1 MNTESSKQNFY
12 EIDNVEEFDFDELER
27 ILSANIE
34 EQLAELDSL
43 KKDEEKISN
52 PDALGE
58 VVMQTV
64 VEQFNNQIAATAGK
78 DFIIDN
84 NGLTLD
90 LRDEAHIQTTEN
102 FAEGKIAKHNTE
114 INYQERF
121 DTWQSNFQR
130 NDDGTIKTQIDKRTG
145 EEKAVLRV
153 RNKKKDPKGE
163 NYNTNYNA
171 RGYIDNGRPQGSNT
185 VHKDHT
191 ISAAE
196 IIRDE
201 QANAHMTRDE
211 QAEFANSEKNLVDLD
226 SRANESK
233 GDSKMA
239 DWLDS
244 EREGKK
250 PADRYPINEEELR
263 KRDKEAREEYERL
276 KKKAE
281 QRSIEAGKKSQKQE
295 TLRITGK
302 ALRAAVMAMLADLL
316 KEVIWKL
323 IAWLKKGKRTFE
335 ELGKY
340 IKDAVKNFFSNFKER
355 VMSAGQNV
363 LLTVLSALGGIY
375 KRIVDFFN
383 KIGMMFKQGWK
394 SIKQAYNYL
403 KSEEAK
409 KQPLS
414 VLIMQVSK
422 IFVTGL
428 SAVGA
433 IALSKFIEGTL
444 MTIPVFAIEIP
455 LIGSIASIIGLF
467 MGALTSGIAGA
478 IVINFIDKLI
488 ANKLKSNIVEKQIDA
503 SNEILKDQKQLEIIS
518 KMHNEQIKNKVA
530 VSIKDRHEKAA
541 EIMKDVIERM
551 TDYKPNYKETDV
563 KDVISDNEKD
573 FDDMDKVLK
582 SLGI

>member
-1 MNTESSKQNFY
+1 MNTESSQQNFY
-12 EIDNVEEFDFDELER
+12 EIDNAEEFDFDELER

-43 KKDEEKISN
+43 KKDEEKIGN

-64 VEQFNNQIAATAGK
+64 IEQFNNQIAVTAGK

-102 FAEGKIAKHNTE
+102 FAEEKIAKHNTE
-114 INYQERF
+114 IDYQKRYDDWQANFEYDEQGKKVKLVDGYRDPF
-121 DTWQSNFQR
+121 DKGRIKGSR
-130 NDDGTIKTQIDKRTG
+130 EKGTDI
-145 EEKAVLRV
+145 
-153 RNKKKDPKGE
+153 
-163 NYNTNYNA
+163 
-171 RGYIDNGRPQGSNT
+171 
-185 VHKDHT
+185 DHT
-191 ISAAE
+191 IPVSE
-196 IIRDE
+196 IVRDPA
-201 QANAHMTRDE
+201 ANAHMSKEE
-211 QAEFANSEKNLVDLD
+211 QVTFANSDKNLNELD
-226 SRANESK
+226 ASLNRSK
-233 GDSKMA
+233 GDLSVEEWLNKPSTNISK
-239 DWLDS
+239 
-244 EREGKK
+244 EEKK
-250 PADRYPINEEELR
+250 KIL
-263 KRDKEAREEYERL
+263 KKDKEAREEYERL
-276 KKKAE
+276 KKEAE

-316 KEVIWKL
+316 KEVICKL

-383 KIGMMFKQGWK
+383 KIGMMLKQGWK

-488 ANKLKSNIVEKQIDA
+488 ANKLKSNIVEKQIDS
-503 SNEILKDQKQLEIIS
+503 SNKILKQQKQLEVVS
-518 KMHNEQIKNKVA
+518 KMRNEQVKSKIA

-541 EIMKDVIERM
+541 EAMKDIIERM
-551 TDYKPNYKETDV
+551 TDYKPNYKETDA

>member
-1 MNTESSKQNFY
+1 MNTESSQQNFY
-12 EIDNVEEFDFDELER
+12 EIDNAEEFDFDELER

-43 KKDEEKISN
+43 KKDEEKIGN

-64 VEQFNNQIAATAGK
+64 IEQFNNQIAVTAGK

-102 FAEGKIAKHNTE
+102 FAEEKIAKHNTE
-114 INYQERF
+114 IDYQKRYDDWQANFEYDEQGKKVKLVDGYRDPF
-121 DTWQSNFQR
+121 DKGRIKGSR
-130 NDDGTIKTQIDKRTG
+130 EKGTDI
-145 EEKAVLRV
+145 
-153 RNKKKDPKGE
+153 
-163 NYNTNYNA
+163 
-171 RGYIDNGRPQGSNT
+171 
-185 VHKDHT
+185 DHT
-191 ISAAE
+191 IPVSE
-196 IIRDE
+196 IVRDPA
-201 QANAHMTRDE
+201 ANAHMSKEE
-211 QAEFANSEKNLVDLD
+211 QVTFANSDKNLNELD
-226 SRANESK
+226 ASLNRSK
-233 GDSKMA
+233 GDLSVEEWLNKPSTNISK
-239 DWLDS
+239 
-244 EREGKK
+244 EEKK
-250 PADRYPINEEELR
+250 KIL
-263 KRDKEAREEYERL
+263 KKDKEAREEYERL
-276 KKKAE
+276 KKEAE

-302 ALRAAVMAMLADLL
+302 ALRAAIMAMLADLL

-383 KIGMMFKQGWK
+383 KIGMMLKQGWK

-551 TDYKPNYKETDV
+551 TDYKPNYKETDA

>member
-1 MNTESSKQNFY
+1 MNTESSQQNFY
-12 EIDNVEEFDFDELER
+12 KIDNAEEFDFDELER

-43 KKDEEKISN
+43 KKDEEKIGN

-64 VEQFNNQIAATAGK
+64 IEQFNNQIAVTAGK

-90 LRDEAHIQTTEN
+90 IRDEAHIQTTEN
-102 FAEGKIAKHNTE
+102 FAEGKISTHNTE
-114 INYQERF
+114 IDYQKRY
-121 DTWQSNFQR
+121 DDWQSNFEHDESG
-130 NDDGTIKTQIDKRTG
+130 NVKTHTTRTG
-145 EEKAVLRV
+145 KTEANLAKGARKPFDQG
-153 RNKKKDPKGE
+153 RPKGSKE
-163 NYNTNYNA
+163 KGTDY
-171 RGYIDNGRPQGSNT
+171 
-185 VHKDHT
+185 DHT
-191 ISAAE
+191 VSAGE
-196 IIRDE
+196 IIRDPA
-201 QANAHMTRDE
+201 ANAHMTKEE
-211 QAEFANSEKNLVDLD
+211 QIKFANSDVNLNEMD
-226 SRANESK
+226 SSQNRSK
-233 GDSKMA
+233 GDLSTK
-239 DWLDS
+239 DWLNNTNS
-244 EREGKK
+244 KGQKPEEIFNMTEKEKK
-250 PADRYPINEEELR
+250 KLL
-263 KRDKEAREEYERL
+263 KKDKEARAEYERL
-276 KKKAE
+276 KKESE
-281 QRSIEAGKKSQKQE
+281 QKSIEAGKKSQKQE

-302 ALRAAVMAMLADLL
+302 ALRAAIMAMLADLL

-383 KIGMMFKQGWK
+383 KIGMMLKQGWK

-551 TDYKPNYKETDV
+551 TDYKPNYKETDA

>member
-1 MNTESSKQNFY
+1 MNTESSQQNFY
-12 EIDNVEEFDFDELER
+12 EIDNAEEFDFDELER

-43 KKDEEKISN
+43 KKDEEKIGN

-64 VEQFNNQIAATAGK
+64 IEQFNNQIAVTAGK

-102 FAEGKIAKHNTE
+102 FAEEKIAKHNTE
-114 INYQERF
+114 IDYQKRYDDWQANFEYDEQGKKVKLVDGYRDPF
-121 DTWQSNFQR
+121 DKGRIKGSR
-130 NDDGTIKTQIDKRTG
+130 EKGTDI
-145 EEKAVLRV
+145 
-153 RNKKKDPKGE
+153 
-163 NYNTNYNA
+163 
-171 RGYIDNGRPQGSNT
+171 
-185 VHKDHT
+185 DHT
-191 ISAAE
+191 IPVSE
-196 IIRDE
+196 IVRDPA
-201 QANAHMTRDE
+201 ANAHMSKEE
-211 QAEFANSEKNLVDLD
+211 QVTFANSDKNLNELD
-226 SRANESK
+226 ASLNRSK
-233 GDSKMA
+233 GDLSVEEWLNKPSTNISK
-239 DWLDS
+239 
-244 EREGKK
+244 EEKK
-250 PADRYPINEEELR
+250 KIL
-263 KRDKEAREEYERL
+263 KKDKEAREEYERL
-276 KKKAE
+276 KKEAE

-316 KEVIWKL
+316 KEVICKL

-383 KIGMMFKQGWK
+383 KIGMMLKQGWK

-488 ANKLKSNIVEKQIDA
+488 ANKLKSNIVEKQIDS
-503 SNEILKDQKQLEIIS
+503 SNKILKQQKQLEVVS
-518 KMHNEQIKNKVA
+518 KMRNEQVKSKIA

-541 EIMKDVIERM
+541 EAMKDIIEMM
-551 TDYKPNYKETDV
+551 TDYKPNYKETDA

>member
-1 MNTESSKQNFY
+1 MNTESSQQNFY
-12 EIDNVEEFDFDELER
+12 EIDNAEEFDFDELER

-43 KKDEEKISN
+43 KKDEEKIGN

-64 VEQFNNQIAATAGK
+64 IEQFNNQIAVTAGK

-102 FAEGKIAKHNTE
+102 FAEEKIAKHNTE
-114 INYQERF
+114 IDYQKRYDDWQANFEYDEQGKKVKLVDGYRDPF
-121 DTWQSNFQR
+121 DKGRIKGSR
-130 NDDGTIKTQIDKRTG
+130 EKGTDI
-145 EEKAVLRV
+145 
-153 RNKKKDPKGE
+153 
-163 NYNTNYNA
+163 
-171 RGYIDNGRPQGSNT
+171 
-185 VHKDHT
+185 DHT
-191 ISAAE
+191 IPVSE
-196 IIRDE
+196 IVRDPA
-201 QANAHMTRDE
+201 ANAHMSKEE
-211 QAEFANSEKNLVDLD
+211 QVTFANSDKNLDELD
-226 SRANESK
+226 ASLNRSK
-233 GDSKMA
+233 GDLSVEEWLNKPSTNISK
-239 DWLDS
+239 
-244 EREGKK
+244 EEKK
-250 PADRYPINEEELR
+250 KIL
-263 KRDKEAREEYERL
+263 KKDKEAREEYERL
-276 KKKAE
+276 KKEAE

-316 KEVIWKL
+316 KEVICKL

-383 KIGMMFKQGWK
+383 KIGMMLKQGWK

-488 ANKLKSNIVEKQIDA
+488 ANKLKSNIVEKQIDS
-503 SNEILKDQKQLEIIS
+503 SNKILKQQKQLEVVS
-518 KMHNEQIKNKVA
+518 KMRNEQVKSKIA

-551 TDYKPNYKETDV
+551 TDYKPNDKETDA

>member
-1 MNTESSKQNFY
+1 MNTESSEQNFY
-12 EIDNVEEFDFDELER
+12 EIDNAEEFDFDELER

-114 INYQERF
+114 INYQEIF
-121 DTWQSNFQR
+121 YTWQSNFQR
-130 NDDGTIKTQIDKRTG
+130 NDDGTIRTKIDKRTG

-153 RNKKKDPKGE
+153 CNKRKDPNGE

-233 GDSKMA
+233 GDSKMT

-276 KKKAE
+276 KKEAE

-383 KIGMMFKQGWK
+383 KIGMMLKQGWK

-518 KMHNEQIKNKVA
+518 KMHNEQIKSKIA

-541 EIMKDVIERM
+541 EAMKDIIERM
-551 TDYKPNYKETDV
+551 TDYKPNYKETDA

>member
-1 MNTESSKQNFY
+1 MNTESSQQNFY
-12 EIDNVEEFDFDELER
+12 EIDNAEEFDFDELER

-43 KKDEEKISN
+43 KKDEEKIGN

-64 VEQFNNQIAATAGK
+64 IEQFNNQIAVTAGK

-102 FAEGKIAKHNTE
+102 FAEEKIAKHNTE
-114 INYQERF
+114 IDYQKRYDDWQANFEYDEQGKKVKLVDGYRDPF
-121 DTWQSNFQR
+121 DKGRIKGSR
-130 NDDGTIKTQIDKRTG
+130 EKGTDI
-145 EEKAVLRV
+145 
-153 RNKKKDPKGE
+153 
-163 NYNTNYNA
+163 
-171 RGYIDNGRPQGSNT
+171 
-185 VHKDHT
+185 DHT
-191 ISAAE
+191 IPVSE
-196 IIRDE
+196 IVRDPA
-201 QANAHMTRDE
+201 ANAHMSKEE
-211 QAEFANSEKNLVDLD
+211 QVTFANSDKNLNELD
-226 SRANESK
+226 ASLNRSK
-233 GDSKMA
+233 GDLSVEEWLNKPSTNISK
-239 DWLDS
+239 
-244 EREGKK
+244 EEKK
-250 PADRYPINEEELR
+250 KIL
-263 KRDKEAREEYERL
+263 KKDKEAREEYERL
-276 KKKAE
+276 KKEAE

-316 KEVIWKL
+316 KEVICKL

-383 KIGMMFKQGWK
+383 KIGMMLKQGWK

-503 SNEILKDQKQLEIIS
+503 SNEILKDQKQLGIIS
-518 KMHNEQIKNKVA
+518 KMHNEQIKSNVA
-530 VSIKDRHEKAA
+530 ESINDRHKKAGDEMQAVLGKLFNNENIVSGNEEKFDNM
-541 EIMKDVIERM
+541 EER
-551 TDYKPNYKETDV
+551 
-563 KDVISDNEKD
+563 
-573 FDDMDKVLK
+573 LK
-582 SLGI
+582 TLFNN

>member
-1 MNTESSKQNFY
+1 MNTESSQQNFY
-12 EIDNVEEFDFDELER
+12 EIDNAEEFDFDELER

-43 KKDEEKISN
+43 KKDEEKIGN

-64 VEQFNNQIAATAGK
+64 IEQFNNQIALTAGK

-102 FAEGKIAKHNTE
+102 FAEEKIAKHNTE
-114 INYQERF
+114 IDYQKRYDDWQANFEYDEQGKKVKLVDGYRDPF
-121 DTWQSNFQR
+121 DKGRIKGSR
-130 NDDGTIKTQIDKRTG
+130 EKGTDI
-145 EEKAVLRV
+145 
-153 RNKKKDPKGE
+153 
-163 NYNTNYNA
+163 
-171 RGYIDNGRPQGSNT
+171 
-185 VHKDHT
+185 DHT
-191 ISAAE
+191 IPVSE
-196 IIRDE
+196 IVRDPA
-201 QANAHMTRDE
+201 ANAHMSKEE
-211 QAEFANSEKNLVDLD
+211 QVTFANSDKNLNELD
-226 SRANESK
+226 ASLNRSK
-233 GDSKMA
+233 GDLSVEEWLNKPSTNISK
-239 DWLDS
+239 
-244 EREGKK
+244 EEKK
-250 PADRYPINEEELR
+250 KIL
-263 KRDKEAREEYERL
+263 KKDKEAREEYERL
-276 KKKAE
+276 KKEAE

-316 KEVIWKL
+316 KEVICKL

-383 KIGMMFKQGWK
+383 KIGMMLKQGWK

-422 IFVTGL
+422 IFITGL
-428 SAVGA
+428 SAVGV

-455 LIGSIASIIGLF
+455 LIGSLASIIGLF

-488 ANKLKSNIVEKQIDA
+488 ANKLKSNIVEKQIDS
-503 SNEILKDQKQLEIIS
+503 SNKILKQQKQLEVVS
-518 KMHNEQIKNKVA
+518 KMRNEQVKSKIA

-541 EIMKDVIERM
+541 EAMKDIIERM
-551 TDYKPNYKETDV
+551 TDYKPNYKETDG

>member
-1 MNTESSKQNFY
+1 MNTESSQQNFY
-12 EIDNVEEFDFDELER
+12 EIDNAEEFDFDELER

-43 KKDEEKISN
+43 KKDEEKIGN

-64 VEQFNNQIAATAGK
+64 IEQFNNQIAVTAGK

-102 FAEGKIAKHNTE
+102 FAEEKIAKHNTE
-114 INYQERF
+114 IDYQKRYDDWQANFEYDEQGKKVKLVDGYRDPF
-121 DTWQSNFQR
+121 DKGRIKGSR
-130 NDDGTIKTQIDKRTG
+130 EKGTDI
-145 EEKAVLRV
+145 
-153 RNKKKDPKGE
+153 
-163 NYNTNYNA
+163 
-171 RGYIDNGRPQGSNT
+171 
-185 VHKDHT
+185 DHT
-191 ISAAE
+191 IPVSE
-196 IIRDE
+196 IVRDPA
-201 QANAHMTRDE
+201 ANAHMSKEE
-211 QAEFANSEKNLVDLD
+211 QATFANSDKNLNELD
-226 SRANESK
+226 ASLNRSK
-233 GDSKMA
+233 GDLSVEEWLNKPSTNISK
-239 DWLDS
+239 
-244 EREGKK
+244 EEKK
-250 PADRYPINEEELR
+250 KIL
-263 KRDKEAREEYERL
+263 KKDKEAREEYERL
-276 KKKAE
+276 KKEAE

-316 KEVIWKL
+316 KEVICKL

-383 KIGMMFKQGWK
+383 KIGMMLKQGWK

-488 ANKLKSNIVEKQIDA
+488 ANKLKSNIVEKQIDS
-503 SNEILKDQKQLEIIS
+503 SNKILKQQKQLEVVS
-518 KMHNEQIKNKVA
+518 KMRNEQVKSKIA

-551 TDYKPNYKETDV
+551 TDYKPNDKETDA

>member
-1 MNTESSKQNFY
+1 MNTESSQQNFY
-12 EIDNVEEFDFDELER
+12 EIDNAEEFDFDELER

-43 KKDEEKISN
+43 KKDEEKIGN

-64 VEQFNNQIAATAGK
+64 IEQFNNQIAVTAGK

-102 FAEGKIAKHNTE
+102 FAEEKIAKHNTE
-114 INYQERF
+114 IDYQKRYDDWQANFEYDEQGKKVKLVDGYRDPF
-121 DTWQSNFQR
+121 DKGRIKGSR
-130 NDDGTIKTQIDKRTG
+130 EKGTDI
-145 EEKAVLRV
+145 
-153 RNKKKDPKGE
+153 
-163 NYNTNYNA
+163 
-171 RGYIDNGRPQGSNT
+171 
-185 VHKDHT
+185 DHT
-191 ISAAE
+191 IPVSE
-196 IIRDE
+196 IVRDPA
-201 QANAHMTRDE
+201 ANAHMSKEE
-211 QAEFANSEKNLVDLD
+211 QVTFANSDKNLNELD
-226 SRANESK
+226 ASLNRSK
-233 GDSKMA
+233 GDLSVEEWLNKPSTNISK
-239 DWLDS
+239 
-244 EREGKK
+244 EEKK
-250 PADRYPINEEELR
+250 KIL
-263 KRDKEAREEYERL
+263 KKDKEAREEYERL
-276 KKKAE
+276 KKEAE

-383 KIGMMFKQGWK
+383 KIGMMLKQGWK

-488 ANKLKSNIVEKQIDA
+488 ANKLKSNIVEKQIDS
-503 SNEILKDQKQLEIIS
+503 SNKILKQQKQLEVVS
-518 KMHNEQIKNKVA
+518 KMRNEQVKSKIA

-541 EIMKDVIERM
+541 EAMKDIIERM
-551 TDYKPNYKETDV
+551 TDYKPNYKETDA

>member
-1 MNTESSKQNFY
+1 MNTESSQQNFY
-12 EIDNVEEFDFDELER
+12 EIDNAEEFDFDELER

-43 KKDEEKISN
+43 KKDEEKIGN

-64 VEQFNNQIAATAGK
+64 IEQFNNQIAVTAGK

-102 FAEGKIAKHNTE
+102 FAEEKIAKHNTE
-114 INYQERF
+114 IDYQKRYDDWQANFEYDEQGKKVKLVDGYRDPF
-121 DTWQSNFQR
+121 DKGRIKGSR
-130 NDDGTIKTQIDKRTG
+130 EKGTDI
-145 EEKAVLRV
+145 
-153 RNKKKDPKGE
+153 
-163 NYNTNYNA
+163 
-171 RGYIDNGRPQGSNT
+171 
-185 VHKDHT
+185 DHT
-191 ISAAE
+191 IPVSE
-196 IIRDE
+196 IVRDPA
-201 QANAHMTRDE
+201 ANAHMSKEE
-211 QAEFANSEKNLVDLD
+211 QVTFANSDKNLNELD
-226 SRANESK
+226 ASLNRSK
-233 GDSKMA
+233 GDLSVEEWLNKPSTNISK
-239 DWLDS
+239 
-244 EREGKK
+244 EEKK
-250 PADRYPINEEELR
+250 KIL
-263 KRDKEAREEYERL
+263 KKDKEAREEYERL
-276 KKKAE
+276 KKEAE

-302 ALRAAVMAMLADLL
+302 ALRAAIMAMLADLL

-383 KIGMMFKQGWK
+383 KIGMMLKQGWK

-518 KMHNEQIKNKVA
+518 KMHNEQVKSKIA

-541 EIMKDVIERM
+541 EAMKDIIERM
-551 TDYKPNYKETDV
+551 TDYKPNYKETDAN
-563 KDVISDNEKD
+563 DVISDNEKD

-582 SLGI
+582 SLGM

>member
-1 MNTESSKQNFY
+1 MNTESSQQNFY
-12 EIDNVEEFDFDELER
+12 EIDNAEEFDFDELER

-43 KKDEEKISN
+43 KKDEEKIGN

-64 VEQFNNQIAATAGK
+64 IEQFNNQIAVTAGK

-102 FAEGKIAKHNTE
+102 FAEEKIAKHNTE
-114 INYQERF
+114 IDYQKRYDDWQANFEYDEQGKKVKLVDGYRDPF
-121 DTWQSNFQR
+121 DKGRIKGSR
-130 NDDGTIKTQIDKRTG
+130 EKGTDI
-145 EEKAVLRV
+145 
-153 RNKKKDPKGE
+153 
-163 NYNTNYNA
+163 
-171 RGYIDNGRPQGSNT
+171 
-185 VHKDHT
+185 DHT
-191 ISAAE
+191 IPVSE
-196 IIRDE
+196 IVRDPA
-201 QANAHMTRDE
+201 ANAHMSKEE
-211 QAEFANSEKNLVDLD
+211 QVTFANSDKNLNELD
-226 SRANESK
+226 ASLNRSK
-233 GDSKMA
+233 GDLSVEEWLNKPSTNISK
-239 DWLDS
+239 
-244 EREGKK
+244 EEKK
-250 PADRYPINEEELR
+250 KIL
-263 KRDKEAREEYERL
+263 KKDKEAREEYERL
-276 KKKAE
+276 KKEAE

-316 KEVIWKL
+316 KEVICKL

-383 KIGMMFKQGWK
+383 KIGMMLKQGWK

-488 ANKLKSNIVEKQIDA
+488 ANKLKSNIVEKQID
-503 SNEILKDQKQLEIIS
+503 STNKILKQQKQLEVVS
-518 KMHNEQIKNKVA
+518 KMRNEQVKSKIA

-541 EIMKDVIERM
+541 EAMKDIIERM
-551 TDYKPNYKETDV
+551 TDYKPNYKETDA

>member
-1 MNTESSKQNFY
+1 MNTESSQQNFY
-12 EIDNVEEFDFDELER
+12 EIDNAEEFDFDELER

-43 KKDEEKISN
+43 KKDEEKIGN

-64 VEQFNNQIAATAGK
+64 IEQFNNQIAVTAGK

-102 FAEGKIAKHNTE
+102 FAEEKIAKHNTE
-114 INYQERF
+114 IDYQKRYDDWQANFEYDEQGKKVKLVDGYRDPF
-121 DTWQSNFQR
+121 DKGRIKGSR
-130 NDDGTIKTQIDKRTG
+130 EKGTDI
-145 EEKAVLRV
+145 
-153 RNKKKDPKGE
+153 
-163 NYNTNYNA
+163 
-171 RGYIDNGRPQGSNT
+171 
-185 VHKDHT
+185 DHT
-191 ISAAE
+191 IPVSE
-196 IIRDE
+196 IVRDPA
-201 QANAHMTRDE
+201 ANAHMSKEE
-211 QAEFANSEKNLVDLD
+211 QVTFANSDKNLNELD
-226 SRANESK
+226 ASLNRSK
-233 GDSKMA
+233 GDLSVEEWLNKPSTNISK
-239 DWLDS
+239 
-244 EREGKK
+244 EEKK
-250 PADRYPINEEELR
+250 KIL
-263 KRDKEAREEYERL
+263 KKDKEAREEYERL
-276 KKKAE
+276 KKEAE

-383 KIGMMFKQGWK
+383 KIGMMLKQGWK

-518 KMHNEQIKNKVA
+518 KMHNEQIKSNVA
-530 VSIKDRHEKAA
+530 ESINDRHKKAGDEMQAVLGKLFNNENENIVSGNEEK
-541 EIMKDVIERM
+541 
-551 TDYKPNYKETDV
+551 
-563 KDVISDNEKD
+563 
-573 FDDMDKVLK
+573 FDDMEERLK
-582 SLGI
+582 TLFNN

>member
-1 MNTESSKQNFY
+1 MNTESSQQNFY
-12 EIDNVEEFDFDELER
+12 EIDNAEEFDFDELER

-43 KKDEEKISN
+43 KKDEEKIGN

-64 VEQFNNQIAATAGK
+64 IEQFNNQIAVTAGK

-102 FAEGKIAKHNTE
+102 FAEEKIAKHNTE
-114 INYQERF
+114 IDYQKRYDDWQANFEYDEQGKKVKLVDGYRDPF
-121 DTWQSNFQR
+121 DKGRIKGSR
-130 NDDGTIKTQIDKRTG
+130 EKGTDI
-145 EEKAVLRV
+145 
-153 RNKKKDPKGE
+153 
-163 NYNTNYNA
+163 
-171 RGYIDNGRPQGSNT
+171 
-185 VHKDHT
+185 DHT
-191 ISAAE
+191 IPVSE
-196 IIRDE
+196 IVRDPA
-201 QANAHMTRDE
+201 ANAHMSKEE
-211 QAEFANSEKNLVDLD
+211 QVTFANSDKNLNELD
-226 SRANESK
+226 ASLNRSK
-233 GDSKMA
+233 GDLSVEEWLNKPSTNISK
-239 DWLDS
+239 
-244 EREGKK
+244 EEKK
-250 PADRYPINEEELR
+250 KIL
-263 KRDKEAREEYERL
+263 KKDKEAREEYERL
-276 KKKAE
+276 KKEAE

-316 KEVIWKL
+316 KEVICKL

-383 KIGMMFKQGWK
+383 KIGMMLKQGWK

-503 SNEILKDQKQLEIIS
+503 SNEILKDQKQLGIIS
-518 KMHNEQIKNKVA
+518 KMHNEQIKSNVA
-530 VSIKDRHEKAA
+530 ESINDRHKKAGDEMQAVLGKLFNNENENIVSGNEEKFDNM
-541 EIMKDVIERM
+541 EER
-551 TDYKPNYKETDV
+551 
-563 KDVISDNEKD
+563 
-573 FDDMDKVLK
+573 LK
-582 SLGI
+582 TLFNN

>member
-1 MNTESSKQNFY
+1 
-12 EIDNVEEFDFDELER
+12 
-27 ILSANIE
+27 
-34 EQLAELDSL
+34 
-43 KKDEEKISN
+43 
-52 PDALGE
+52 
-58 VVMQTV
+58 MQTV
-64 VEQFNNQIAATAGK
+64 IEQFNNQIALTAGK

-102 FAEGKIAKHNTE
+102 FAEEKIAKHNTE
-114 INYQERF
+114 IDYQKRYDDWQANFEYDEQGKKVKLVDGYRDPF
-121 DTWQSNFQR
+121 DKGRIKGSR
-130 NDDGTIKTQIDKRTG
+130 EKGTDI
-145 EEKAVLRV
+145 
-153 RNKKKDPKGE
+153 
-163 NYNTNYNA
+163 
-171 RGYIDNGRPQGSNT
+171 
-185 VHKDHT
+185 DHT
-191 ISAAE
+191 IPVSE
-196 IIRDE
+196 IVRDPA
-201 QANAHMTRDE
+201 ANAHMSKEE
-211 QAEFANSEKNLVDLD
+211 QVTFANSDKNLNELD
-226 SRANESK
+226 ASLNRSK
-233 GDSKMA
+233 GDLSVEEWLNKPSTNISK
-239 DWLDS
+239 
-244 EREGKK
+244 EEKK
-250 PADRYPINEEELR
+250 KIL
-263 KRDKEAREEYERL
+263 KKDKEAREEYERL
-276 KKKAE
+276 KKEAE

-316 KEVIWKL
+316 KEVICKL

-383 KIGMMFKQGWK
+383 KIGMMLKQGWK

-422 IFVTGL
+422 IFITGL
-428 SAVGA
+428 SAVGV

-455 LIGSIASIIGLF
+455 LIGSLASIIGLF

-488 ANKLKSNIVEKQIDA
+488 ANKLKSNIVEKQIDS
-503 SNEILKDQKQLEIIS
+503 SNKILKQQKQLEVVS
-518 KMHNEQIKNKVA
+518 KMRNEQVKSKIA

-541 EIMKDVIERM
+541 EAMKDIIERM
-551 TDYKPNYKETDV
+551 TDYKPNYKETDG

>member
-1 MNTESSKQNFY
+1 MNTESSQQNFY
-12 EIDNVEEFDFDELER
+12 EIDNAEEFDFDELER

-43 KKDEEKISN
+43 KKDEEKIGN

-64 VEQFNNQIAATAGK
+64 IEQFNNQIAVTAGK

-102 FAEGKIAKHNTE
+102 FAEEKIAKHNTE
-114 INYQERF
+114 IDYQKRYDDWQANFEYDEQGKKVKLVDGYRDPFDKGRF
-121 DTWQSNFQR
+121 KGSR
-130 NDDGTIKTQIDKRTG
+130 EKGTDI
-145 EEKAVLRV
+145 
-153 RNKKKDPKGE
+153 
-163 NYNTNYNA
+163 
-171 RGYIDNGRPQGSNT
+171 
-185 VHKDHT
+185 DHT
-191 ISAAE
+191 IPVSE
-196 IIRDE
+196 IVRDPA
-201 QANAHMTRDE
+201 ANAHMSKEE
-211 QAEFANSEKNLVDLD
+211 QVTFANSDKNLNELD
-226 SRANESK
+226 ASLNRSK
-233 GDSKMA
+233 GDLSVEEWLNKPSTNISK
-239 DWLDS
+239 
-244 EREGKK
+244 EEKK
-250 PADRYPINEEELR
+250 KIL
-263 KRDKEAREEYERL
+263 KKDKEAREEYERL
-276 KKKAE
+276 KKEAE

-316 KEVIWKL
+316 KEVICKL

-383 KIGMMFKQGWK
+383 KIGMMLKQGWK

-488 ANKLKSNIVEKQIDA
+488 ANKLKSNIVEKQIDS

-551 TDYKPNYKETDV
+551 TDYKPNDKETDA

>member
-1 MNTESSKQNFY
+1 MNTESSQQNFY
-12 EIDNVEEFDFDELER
+12 EIDNAEEFDFDELER

-43 KKDEEKISN
+43 KKDEEKIGN

-64 VEQFNNQIAATAGK
+64 IEQFNNQIAVTAGK

-102 FAEGKIAKHNTE
+102 FAEEKIAKHNTE
-114 INYQERF
+114 IDYQKRYDDWQANFEYDEQGKKVKLVDGYRDPF
-121 DTWQSNFQR
+121 DKGRIKGSR
-130 NDDGTIKTQIDKRTG
+130 EKGTDI
-145 EEKAVLRV
+145 
-153 RNKKKDPKGE
+153 
-163 NYNTNYNA
+163 
-171 RGYIDNGRPQGSNT
+171 
-185 VHKDHT
+185 DHT
-191 ISAAE
+191 IPVSE
-196 IIRDE
+196 IVRDPA
-201 QANAHMTRDE
+201 ANAHMSKEE
-211 QAEFANSEKNLVDLD
+211 QVTFANSDKNLNELD
-226 SRANESK
+226 ASLNRSK
-233 GDSKMA
+233 GDLSVEEWLNKPSTNISK
-239 DWLDS
+239 
-244 EREGKK
+244 EEKK
-250 PADRYPINEEELR
+250 KIL
-263 KRDKEAREEYERL
+263 KKDKEAREEYERL
-276 KKKAE
+276 KKEAE

-316 KEVIWKL
+316 KEVICKL

-363 LLTVLSALGGIY
+363 LLTVLGALGGIY

-383 KIGMMFKQGWK
+383 KIGMMLKQGWK

-488 ANKLKSNIVEKQIDA
+488 ANKLKSNIVEKQIDS
-503 SNEILKDQKQLEIIS
+503 SNKILKQQKQLEVVS
-518 KMHNEQIKNKVA
+518 KMRNEQVKSKIA

-541 EIMKDVIERM
+541 EAMKDIIERM
-551 TDYKPNYKETDV
+551 TDYKPNYKETDA

>member
-1 MNTESSKQNFY
+1 MNTESSQQNFY
-12 EIDNVEEFDFDELER
+12 EIDNAEEFDFDELER

-43 KKDEEKISN
+43 KKDEEKIGN

-64 VEQFNNQIAATAGK
+64 IEQFNNQIAVTAGK

-102 FAEGKIAKHNTE
+102 FAEEKIAKHNTE
-114 INYQERF
+114 IDYQKRYDDWQANFEYDEQGKKVKLVDGYRDPF
-121 DTWQSNFQR
+121 DKGRIKGSR
-130 NDDGTIKTQIDKRTG
+130 EKGTDI
-145 EEKAVLRV
+145 
-153 RNKKKDPKGE
+153 
-163 NYNTNYNA
+163 
-171 RGYIDNGRPQGSNT
+171 
-185 VHKDHT
+185 DHT
-191 ISAAE
+191 IPVSE
-196 IIRDE
+196 IVRDPA
-201 QANAHMTRDE
+201 ANAHMSKEE
-211 QAEFANSEKNLVDLD
+211 QVTFANSDKNLNELD
-226 SRANESK
+226 ASLNRSK
-233 GDSKMA
+233 GDLSVEEWLNKPSTNISK
-239 DWLDS
+239 
-244 EREGKK
+244 EEKK
-250 PADRYPINEEELR
+250 KIL
-263 KRDKEAREEYERL
+263 KKDKEAREEYERL
-276 KKKAE
+276 KKEAE

-383 KIGMMFKQGWK
+383 KIGMMLKQGWK

-551 TDYKPNYKETDV
+551 TDYKPNYKETDAN
-563 KDVISDNEKD
+563 DVISDNEKD

-582 SLGI
+582 SLGM

>member
-1 MNTESSKQNFY
+1 MNTESSQQNFY
-12 EIDNVEEFDFDELER
+12 EIDNAEEFDFDELER
-27 ILSANIE
+27 ILSTNIE

-43 KKDEEKISN
+43 KKDEEKIDN

-64 VEQFNNQIAATAGK
+64 IEQFNNQIAVTAGK

-102 FAEGKIAKHNTE
+102 FAEEKIAKHNTE
-114 INYQERF
+114 IDYQKRYDDWQANFEYDEQGKKVKLVDGYRDPF
-121 DTWQSNFQR
+121 DKGRIKGSR
-130 NDDGTIKTQIDKRTG
+130 EKGTDI
-145 EEKAVLRV
+145 
-153 RNKKKDPKGE
+153 
-163 NYNTNYNA
+163 
-171 RGYIDNGRPQGSNT
+171 
-185 VHKDHT
+185 DHT
-191 ISAAE
+191 IPVSE
-196 IIRDE
+196 IVRDPA
-201 QANAHMTRDE
+201 ANAHMSKEE
-211 QAEFANSEKNLVDLD
+211 QVTFANSDKNLNELD
-226 SRANESK
+226 ASLNRSK
-233 GDSKMA
+233 GDLSVEEWLNKPSTNISK
-239 DWLDS
+239 
-244 EREGKK
+244 EEKK
-250 PADRYPINEEELR
+250 KIL
-263 KRDKEAREEYERL
+263 KKDKEAREEYERL
-276 KKKAE
+276 KKEAE

-316 KEVIWKL
+316 KEVICKL

-383 KIGMMFKQGWK
+383 KIGMMLKQGWK

-488 ANKLKSNIVEKQIDA
+488 ANKLKSNIVEKQIDS
-503 SNEILKDQKQLEIIS
+503 SNKILKQQKQLEVVS
-518 KMHNEQIKNKVA
+518 KMRNEQVKSKIA

-541 EIMKDVIERM
+541 EAMKDIIERM
-551 TDYKPNYKETDV
+551 TDYKPNYKETDA

>member
-1 MNTESSKQNFY
+1 MNTESSQQNFY
-12 EIDNVEEFDFDELER
+12 EIDNAEEFDFDELER

-43 KKDEEKISN
+43 KKDEEKIGN

-64 VEQFNNQIAATAGK
+64 IEQFNNQIAVTAGK

-102 FAEGKIAKHNTE
+102 FAEEKIAKHNTE
-114 INYQERF
+114 IDYQKRYDDWQANFEYDEQGKKVKLVDGYRDPF
-121 DTWQSNFQR
+121 DKGRIKGSR
-130 NDDGTIKTQIDKRTG
+130 EKGTDI
-145 EEKAVLRV
+145 
-153 RNKKKDPKGE
+153 
-163 NYNTNYNA
+163 
-171 RGYIDNGRPQGSNT
+171 
-185 VHKDHT
+185 DHT
-191 ISAAE
+191 IPVSE
-196 IIRDE
+196 IVRDPA
-201 QANAHMTRDE
+201 ANAHMSKEE
-211 QAEFANSEKNLVDLD
+211 QVTFANSDKNLNELD
-226 SRANESK
+226 ASLNRSK
-233 GDSKMA
+233 GDLSVEEWLNKPSTNISK
-239 DWLDS
+239 
-244 EREGKK
+244 EEKK
-250 PADRYPINEEELR
+250 KIL
-263 KRDKEAREEYERL
+263 KKDKEAREEYERL
-276 KKKAE
+276 KKEAE

-316 KEVIWKL
+316 KEVICKL

-383 KIGMMFKQGWK
+383 KIGMMLKQGWK

-488 ANKLKSNIVEKQIDA
+488 ANKLKSNIVEKQIDS
-503 SNEILKDQKQLEIIS
+503 SNKILKQQKQLEVVS
-518 KMHNEQIKNKVA
+518 KMRNEQVKSKIA

-541 EIMKDVIERM
+541 EAMKDIIERM
-551 TDYKPNYKETDV
+551 TDYKPNYKETDA
-563 KDVISDNEKD
+563 KDVISNNEKD